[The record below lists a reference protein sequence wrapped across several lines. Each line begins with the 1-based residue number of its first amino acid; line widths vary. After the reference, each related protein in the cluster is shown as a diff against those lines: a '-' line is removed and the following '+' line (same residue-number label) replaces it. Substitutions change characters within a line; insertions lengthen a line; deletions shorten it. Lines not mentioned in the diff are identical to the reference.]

1 MMVKNKAERN
11 LKTMENVN
19 TPHMTASET
28 ERTKVEIRTL
38 LKLYPELGTDQG
50 YVAALEQLPAGII
63 VSARKSD
70 PITAKAV
77 LNKALEWKDKL
88 LAAYP
93 DLAQR
98 PAQFAVALETPQ
110 QYLQDRSGGKYAGR
124 EYAARAGD
132 IR

>member
-1 MMVKNKAERN
+1 MKNI
-11 LKTMENVN
+11 N
-19 TPHMTASET
+19 TSHITASEA
-28 ERTKVEIRTL
+28 ERTKKEIHTL
-38 LKLYPELGTDQG
+38 LKMYPELGADQG

-63 VSARKSD
+63 VRAREAD
-70 PITAKAV
+70 PIGARAV

-98 PAQFAVALETPQ
+98 PAQFAVALETPEE
-110 QYLQDRSGGKYAGR
+110 YLMDRSGGKYAGR